1 MKKKLAAIVLS
12 GIMAVSALT
21 GCGSDGNTGSS
32 AADSGSAGSGGS
44 SAADAGSAAGNNGAS
59 AADAGSS
66 TGDTYTIGICQLVQH
81 DALDAATQGFQ
92 DALTEKLGDKVT
104 FDLQNASGDSPTCAT
119 IANQFVS
126 NGVDLIL
133 ANATAPLQAAA
144 AATTEIPI
152 LGTSVTDYATALQID
167 NWTGTTG
174 VNISGT
180 SDCAPL
186 TEQADMLHEL
196 FPDAKTVGMLYCS
209 AEPNSAYQV
218 GIVKSALEGMGYTC
232 KEYSFAD
239 SNDIASVT
247 TSATSD
253 CDVIYIPTDNTAASA
268 TEVINN
274 VCLPA
279 GIPIIAG
286 EEGICRGCGV
296 ATLSISYYDIGY
308 QSGLMAYDI
317 LVNGADVSTMEIQ
330 FAPNVTKKYNAD
342 ICSQLNITVP
352 DGYVA
357 IE

>member
-12 GIMAVSALT
+12 SMMAVSALA

-32 AADSGSAGSGGS
+32 AAGTGGSAGSEGS
-44 SAADAGSAAGNNGAS
+44 SAGV
-59 AADAGSS
+59 
-66 TGDTYTIGICQLVQH
+66 TYTVGICQLVQH

-92 DALTEKLGDKVT
+92 DALTEKLGDQVT
-104 FDLQNASGDSPTCAT
+104 FDLQNASGDSSTCAT

-196 FPDAKTVGMLYCS
+196 FPEAKTVGMLYCS

-239 SNDIASVT
+239 SNDIASVA

-286 EEGICRGCGV
+286 EEGICKGCGV

-317 LVNGADVSTMEIQ
+317 LVNGADVSAMEIQ

>member
-12 GIMAVSALT
+12 GIMAVSVLA
-21 GCGSDGNTGSS
+21 GCGTDGNAGSS
-32 AADSGSAGSGGS
+32 AAGTGNSSESQGSSTANGGS
-44 SAADAGSAAGNNGAS
+44 SDAA
-59 AADAGSS
+59 
-66 TGDTYTIGICQLVQH
+66 YTVGICQLVQH
-81 DALDAATQGFQ
+81 EALDAATQGFQ
-92 DALTEKLGDKVT
+92 DALTEKLGDQVS

-126 NGVDLIL
+126 NKVDLIL

-152 LGTSVTDYATALQID
+152 LGTSITDYATALQID
-167 NWTGTTG
+167 NWTGVTG
-174 VNISGT
+174 TNISGT

-218 GIVKSALEGMGYTC
+218 EIVKGALEGMGYTC

-247 TSATSD
+247 TSATAE

-286 EEGICRGCGV
+286 EEGICKGCGV

-317 LVNGADVSTMEIQ
+317 LVNGADVSAMEIQ
-330 FAPNVTKKYNAD
+330 FAPNVTKKFNAD
-342 ICSQLNITVP
+342 ICSQLNISVP

>member
-12 GIMAVSALT
+12 GIMAVSALA

-32 AADSGSAGSGGS
+32 AAGAGSEGS
-44 SAADAGSAAGNNGAS
+44 SAADSGSP
-59 AADAGSS
+59 DAGSS
-66 TGDTYTIGICQLVQH
+66 AGDSYTVGICQLVQH

-92 DALTEKLGDKVT
+92 DALTEKLGDRVT

-152 LGTSVTDYATALQID
+152 LGTSITDYATALQID
-167 NWTGTTG
+167 NWTGSTG

-196 FPDAKTVGMLYCS
+196 FPEAKTVGMLYCS

-286 EEGICRGCGV
+286 EEGICKGCGV